1 MFILFS
7 FFVEENKIH
16 VITMLNI
23 SPINAIKNML
33 PKSISLGLKNLIT
46 DSYIIPT
53 AISIRTIPFRKATT
67 TSSLKNP

>member
-1 MFILFS
+1 
-7 FFVEENKIH
+7 
-16 VITMLNI
+16 MLNI
-23 SPINAIKNML
+23 RPIRAIKNML

-53 AISIRTIPFRKATT
+53 EISIRTIPFRKATT

>member
-7 FFVEENKIH
+7 FFVEENRIH
-16 VITMLNI
+16 VITILNI
-23 SPINAIKNML
+23 RPTRDIKNML
-33 PKSISLGLKNLIT
+33 PKSISFGLKNLIT

-53 AISIRTIPFRKATT
+53 EISIRTIPFRKATT